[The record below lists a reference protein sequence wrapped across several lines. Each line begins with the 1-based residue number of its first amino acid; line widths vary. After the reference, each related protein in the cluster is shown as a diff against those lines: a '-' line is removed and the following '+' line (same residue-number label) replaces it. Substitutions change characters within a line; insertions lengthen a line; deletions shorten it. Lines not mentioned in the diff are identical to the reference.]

1 MGYTKQDDMDHG
13 GRPIAPPP
21 TRSEMLRVRVNEVE
35 LARWKLAAQIEG
47 RSVSEL
53 IRAAT
58 ADRADRTVAIRGLGV
73 TDRAFHEAAQVGDW
87 QRAERLSVWPCR
99 TVTG

>member
-1 MGYTKQDDMDHG
+1 MDHG

-58 ADRADRTVAIRGLGV
+58 ADRADRPSRRLATR
-73 TDRAFHEAAQVGDW
+73 RAAGPSGPAGQ
-87 QRAERLSVWPCR
+87 
-99 TVTG
+99 